1 MIRMRLLLTAALLGC
16 LAPDSS
22 ADEVRLTDGRVLIG
36 TVREEGGKLRIRTKD
51 GETVVV
57 DLDQVLRI
65 RSDDELRAELGRL
78 ASLGGTAAHAR
89 LEVARLAHRYGFEDE
104 MWDNLDQVVAG
115 VEPGSSLERRLDLF
129 LGGLGPDLVPEHR
142 LRAEAARKVRALVDR
157 ARDESSPARTAALVA
172 VLASLQDDGVDE
184 ELRLRARS
192 ALRAPQRIVALRALA
207 KRSEEQ
213 RPFVWR
219 SAIVDSDATVRR
231 ASMDMARATGDTAAV
246 VDYLAPGLIQP
257 HAEFRVRTA
266 EAFEALG
273 DRAAILPLVAAG
285 TLATAAA
292 PSAGATRAH
301 VAFIDQQAYVRD
313 FDVEVASGAFIGDP
327 KIDVV
332 QSGVVLD
339 VTVASV
345 THSPARTIGA
355 LRHALVTLAGADPG
369 PDPKAWEAFKDALE
383 DAPVLE
389 ADAEARR
396 AARPPKAGPAGPVA
410 APAPLR
416 PGRDGGGSSRDGGV
430 WIGGPYLPGT
440 QAPIPGT
447 TRSPIPAPIPPPAPR
462 RVVAPG
468 RF

>member
-1 MIRMRLLLTAALLGC
+1 MRPFLTAALLGC
-16 LAPDSS
+16 LAPESC
-22 ADEVRLTDGRVLIG
+22 ADEVRLIDGRVLVG
-36 TVREEGGKLRIRTKD
+36 SVREDGDKLRIRTNQGD
-51 GETVVV
+51 TVVV
-57 DLDQVLRI
+57 DRDQVLRI
-65 RSDDELRAELGRL
+65 RSDDELRAELARL

-89 LEVARLAHRYGFEDE
+89 LEVARLARRYGFDDE
-104 MWDNLDQVVAG
+104 MWNNLDEVVEG
-115 VEPGSSLERRLDLF
+115 VEPGSSLARRLDMF

-142 LRAEAARKVRALVDR
+142 LRADAARKVRALVDR

-172 VLASLQDDGVDE
+172 VLAGFQDDGVDE

-213 RPFVWR
+213 WPFVWR
-219 SAIVDSDATVRR
+219 TAIVDSDAAVRR
-231 ASMDMARATGDTAAV
+231 ASMDMARASGDTATV
-246 VDYLAPGLIQP
+246 VDYLAPGLIQS
-257 HAEFRVRTA
+257 HAEFRERTA

-285 TLATAAA
+285 TLAAAA
-292 PSAGATRAH
+292 TPSAGATRAH

-313 FDVEVASGAFIGDP
+313 FDVEIASGAFIADP

-345 THSPARTIGA
+345 TQSPARTVGA
-355 LRHALVTLAGADPG
+355 LRHALAALAGADPG
-369 PDPKAWEAFKDALE
+369 PEPKAWDAFKNALE

-389 ADAEARR
+389 AEAEARR
-396 AARPPKAGPAGPVA
+396 AARPPAGAGPVA

-416 PGRDGGGSSRDGGV
+416 PRRGGGGSSNDGGV

-440 QAPIPGT
+440 LAPIPGT
-447 TRSPIPAPIPPPAPR
+447 TPSPIPAPIPPPAPR